1 VWTAVD
7 PDHRPETRPRNT
19 KVPHAGTVL
28 HSRDR
33 FSERPEARKESRG
46 AAVRET
52 ADTEGRLIDPSAKQQ
67 RLEPA
72 VAVVRA
78 ELYAP
83 ANAQSL
89 DASEQHGHQLFSKQS
104 PVTDAALAAPLVATV
119 VATTNEHASL
129 RLFTAT
135 TTAATNA
142 TATVPT
148 DGANAFPA
156 AVAEV
161 LPALIPATLA
171 AVPAAPA
178 ATPATNVRVEPP
190 HSDKDTALVRDALPA
205 VRVNLHEFAALKANT
220 LAFQ

>member
-1 VWTAVD
+1 M
-7 PDHRPETRPRNT
+7 
-19 KVPHAGTVL
+19 
-28 HSRDR
+28 
-33 FSERPEARKESRG
+33 
-46 AAVRET
+46 
-52 ADTEGRLIDPSAKQQ
+52 PSIQQ
-67 RLEPA
+67 A
-72 VAVVRA
+72 SQ
-78 ELYAP
+78 
-83 ANAQSL
+83 ANQE
-89 DASEQHGHQLFSKQS
+89 DASEQHWHQLFSKQS

-135 TTAATNA
+135 
-142 TATVPT
+142 ATVPT

-156 AVAEV
+156 AVAVV
-161 LPALIPATLA
+161 LPALIPATTLA
-171 AVPAAPA
+171 AFLAAPA